1 MATSSNN
8 NHFLLTLIKRFFV
21 FCIAVLLTACVTT
34 ETGGFSKKAD
44 RNKALEASIMLARQ
58 YIREQEWSQAK
69 RHLKR
74 ALEIDSKNA
83 EVHEAMA
90 LVFQNTGELERAAN
104 HYEQAVSYD
113 GSISRIRLNY
123 AGFLMR
129 LQRCEEAVDELEIV
143 VADTLY
149 DNRQQAYVSLG
160 YCYSILGNLEKTE
173 SSFKRAF
180 LMSNRQNPSLMFEL
194 ADVYYKLG
202 QYDNAQRYYDGF
214 RAQIK
219 QQPPKA
225 LLLGA
230 RLAKVFSNKNALS
243 SYGLALKN
251 LYPHSQQYIDYKKE
265 LANDD

>member
-1 MATSSNN
+1 MTTSTYNN
-8 NHFLLTLIKRFFV
+8 NLLLR
-21 FCIAVLLTACVTT
+21 IAQLCCVIFTVILLAACVTT

-44 RNKALEASIMLARQ
+44 SDKALEASISLARQ
-58 YIREQEWSQAK
+58 YISEKEWSQAK

-74 ALEIDSKNA
+74 ALEIDNESA

-90 LVFQNTGELERAAN
+90 LVFQNTGELERAED
-104 HYEQAVSYD
+104 HYKQAVNYD

-129 LQRCEEAVDELEIV
+129 LQRCEEAVDELERV

-160 YCYSILGNLEKTE
+160 YCYRILGNLEKTE
-173 SSFKRAF
+173 SSLKRAF

-219 QQPPKA
+219 QQPPRA

-230 RLAKVFSNKNALS
+230 RLAKVFSNDNALS

-251 LYPHSQQYIDYKKE
+251 LYPNSPQYLDYRKEFSQ
-265 LANDD
+265 